1 MFYQDE
7 NGFIPNSSN
16 STITGSP
23 TYISHFIHQGHTPSL
38 RDDLIS
44 LCYVFSELALGS
56 LPWTV
61 PSNIEDKSNFV
72 DFLQYKDM
80 PIITK
85 ALTHFYSLQ
94 YDETVNYNALL
105 LSLINLSE
113 K

>member
-1 MFYQDE
+1 MYAL
-7 NGFIPNSSN
+7 
-16 STITGSP
+16 STPAGAM
-23 TYISHFIHQGHTPSL
+23 
-38 RDDLIS
+38 

-61 PSNIEDKSNFV
+61 PSNIDIHIAHNIHSEIAEDKSNFV